1 MKYDYSE
8 TIKALKIFRLFLTLF
23 FAIVIIILLGAVII
37 KFIGGE
43 KMIPNQNDTI
53 TVEPFDKT
61 IDLYKNPTLKNI
73 CSEKHL
79 GIDYT
84 EGIECGN

>member
-1 MKYDYSE
+1 
-8 TIKALKIFRLFLTLF
+8 
-23 FAIVIIILLGAVII
+23 
-37 KFIGGE
+37 
-43 KMIPNQNDTI
+43 MIPGKNDTI

-79 GIDYT
+79 NIYYT
-84 EGIECGN
+84 EGIECGS